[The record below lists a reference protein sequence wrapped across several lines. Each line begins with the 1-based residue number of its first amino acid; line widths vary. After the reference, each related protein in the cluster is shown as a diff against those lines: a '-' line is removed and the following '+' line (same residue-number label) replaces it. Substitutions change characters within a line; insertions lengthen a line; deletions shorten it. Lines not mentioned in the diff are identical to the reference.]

1 MRSAN
6 ALGEL
11 GSYTSP
17 LTLGGDSLAD
27 LLDLAAPP
35 AWMKEA
41 LCAQVDPALWF
52 PEKGGSNKTAR
63 AICQQCPVRAECLE
77 YSLSLEDNPWGIW
90 GGTSMRDRY
99 ELRRA
104 RRHAQEEAA

>member
-1 MRSAN
+1 MKSVN
-6 ALGEL
+6 QLGEL

-17 LTLGGDSLAD
+17 LALGGDSLAD

-41 LCAQVDPALWF
+41 LCAQVDAEIWF

-63 AICQQCPVRAECLE
+63 AICAQCPVRRTCLE
-77 YSLSLEDNPWGIW
+77 YSLTLEDNPWGIW
-90 GGTSMRDRY
+90 GGTSMKDRY

-104 RRHAQEEAA
+104 RHRQEAA

>member
-1 MRSAN
+1 MKPAN

-17 LTLGGDSLAD
+17 LALGGDSLAD

-41 LCAQVDPALWF
+41 LCAEVDAEIWF
-52 PEKGGSNKTAR
+52 PTKGGSNKLAR
-63 AICQQCPVRAECLE
+63 SICETCSVRAQCLE
-77 YSLSLEDNPWGIW
+77 YSLTLEDNPWGIW
-90 GGTSMRDRY
+90 GGTSMKDRY

-104 RRHAQEEAA
+104 RRNQEAA